1 MIDASDNA
9 QKHEYLRYFGD
20 MRFKQL
26 TLLMGFMSVA
36 VGGIVAVGRKSF
48 IPGVDLQWVIAA
60 IGLLFTSMLWI
71 MEVRSTVAWS
81 EVKSATA
88 VTGPFYEY
96 FFPSFINA
104 TSVVLG
110 FYMVIYAFWAYCIFV
125 LASKIF
131 LNIVSICMFA
141 ILVVISVVNY
151 SHCIKITRQRKGNCE
166 PVVPADS
173 QGGSAV

>member
-88 VTGPFYEY
+88 VTWPFYKY
-96 FFPSFINA
+96 FFPLFINA
-104 TSVVLG
+104 TFVVLG
-110 FYMVIYAFWAYCIFV
+110 FYMAIYVFWSYCIFV
-125 LASKIF
+125 IASKIF
-131 LNIVSICMFA
+131 LCIVPICMFA

>member
-1 MIDASDNA
+1 MIDASDDA

-26 TLLMGFMSVA
+26 TLFMGFMSVA
-36 VGGIVAVGRKSF
+36 VGGIVAVGDKSV
-48 IPGVDLQWVIAA
+48 IPGVNLRLVIAA
-60 IGLLFTSMLWI
+60 IGLLFTSMLWV

-88 VTGPFYEY
+88 VTWPFYKY
-96 FFPSFINA
+96 FFPLFINA

-110 FYMVIYAFWAYCIFV
+110 FYMVIYVFWAYCIFV

-131 LNIVSICMFA
+131 LSIVLICMFA

-151 SHCIKITRQRKGNCE
+151 SHCIKITR
-166 PVVPADS
+166 
-173 QGGSAV
+173 